1 MLSYVGGWGRSAC
14 FTAVLT
20 KRNSDARL
28 VVDESMYPAAEPAA
42 EPGCEAGSVE
52 RGGGG
57 IERRDSP

>member
-14 FTAVLT
+14 LTAVLT

-28 VVDESMYPAAEPAA
+28 VVDESMYPAAGPAP
-42 EPGCEAGSVE
+42 ESGREAGSVE

-57 IERRDSP
+57 ME